1 MFRGFKIKIFHL
13 LLKLLYF
20 LYFVVGPFFV
30 FLVFYFF
37 GWPAI
42 FPSKIRGRCVRS
54 NLFFLFSN
62 GIIEILN

>member
-30 FLVFYFF
+30 FFDF
-37 GWPAI
+37 
-42 FPSKIRGRCVRS
+42 
-54 NLFFLFSN
+54 LFFWMAGHIPFEDKGSMCPV
-62 GIIEILN
+62 